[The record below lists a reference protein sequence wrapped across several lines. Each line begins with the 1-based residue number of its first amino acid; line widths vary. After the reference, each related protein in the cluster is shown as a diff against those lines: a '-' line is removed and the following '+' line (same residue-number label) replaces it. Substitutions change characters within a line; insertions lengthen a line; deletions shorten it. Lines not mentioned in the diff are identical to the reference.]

1 MKMLNKKVNK
11 KGIFYFIWKYE
22 NIVKNEKIYKFGVSE
37 RYHDPFKRF
46 NQYKNGSEII
56 KYFMIQNLYE
66 NEQKIIELCKNKYK
80 PSYNNGYEYFQ
91 GDLFTI
97 MNEIIEII
105 KDDIIKEY
113 TLDRDILQ
121 EKFRKINI
129 YYDQNINS
137 QYLHYIVNKFNLHG
151 EENNYNFREENIR
164 YLLINY
170 RRELEYKK
178 SSDEYFESDQNKDL
192 EDEECDEC
200 EECEENSENMKIE
213 NNKETKNEQTTLYIC
228 YHCIKY
234 TTTSQSDVNKHFKR
248 KTKCVS
254 NSVFSYEDSKILSK
268 NKYTFTFDIQNL
280 TQDDYLYIIINY
292 IDKYNIINHNFKKNE
307 LIINNDTSNTSGLS
321 KDNILCTQD
330 FDNNKSNMEQSNI
343 IPNIEPISIKSLLS
357 KDLYKNIFYNKETK
371 MYICG
376 DCNMEYRHMNSVRY
390 YLLHSCYKIIRNNL
404 ILQKNKEKLNKIK
417 N

>member
-37 RYHDPFKRF
+37 RYDDPFKRF

-80 PSYNNGYEYFQ
+80 PSYNNGYEYFE

-97 MNEIIEII
+97 INEIIEII

-178 SSDEYFESDQNKDL
+178 SNGEYFESDQNEDL
-192 EDEECDEC
+192 EDEECKYLEDEEWDEC
-200 EECEENSENMKIE
+200 EECQEDSENMKIE
-213 NNKETKNEQTTLYIC
+213 NNKETKSEEITLDIC
-228 YHCIKY
+228 YHCVKY
-234 TTTSQSDVNKHFKR
+234 TTTSQSDVNRHLRR
-248 KTKCVS
+248 KNACAS
-254 NSVFSYEDSKILSK
+254 NSIFSYEDSKILSK
-268 NKYTFTFDIQNL
+268 NKYTFTFDIKNL
-280 TQDDYLYIIINY
+280 TQDDYLYIITNY
-292 IDKYNIINHNFKKNE
+292 NNKYNVINHDFKKNE
-307 LIINNDTSNTSGLS
+307 LIINNEDLGESLCVS
-321 KDNILCTQD
+321 DNIEQSD
-330 FDNNKSNMEQSNI
+330 NMESDI
-343 IPNIEPISIKSLLS
+343 VPINIKSSLS
-357 KDLYKNIFYNKETK
+357 KDLYKNIFYNKLTK
-371 MYICG
+371 LYLCG
-376 DCNMEYRHMNSVRY
+376 DCNMEYTHMNSVRY
-390 YLLHSCYKIIRNNL
+390 HLLHSCHKVVRNNL
-404 ILQKNKEKLNKIK
+404 ILQKNKEKLKNK

>member
-37 RYHDPFKRF
+37 RYDDPFKRF

-80 PSYNNGYEYFQ
+80 PSYNNGYEYFE

-97 MNEIIEII
+97 INEIIEII

-151 EENNYNFREENIR
+151 KENNYKFRKQNIR
-164 YLLINY
+164 FLLIDY
-170 RRELEYKK
+170 KEELEYKK
-178 SSDEYFESDQNKDL
+178 SSDEYFESDQNEDL

-200 EECEENSENMKIE
+200 EECQEDSE
-213 NNKETKNEQTTLYIC
+213 NNKETKSEQTILYIC
-228 YHCIKY
+228 HHCVKY
-234 TTTSQSDVNKHFKR
+234 TTTSQSDINKHFKR
-248 KTKCVS
+248 KPKCVS

-292 IDKYNIINHNFKKNE
+292 IDKYNIINHNFKKIEVQNE
-307 LIINNDTSNTSGLS
+307 DHNEDQNEDENNDEDKLIIGNKTFVPAKIKSMTSSTQY
-321 KDNILCTQD
+321 DNIYYNSLEKIYYCNDCKYEYKFITNLKRHFRKGRCQ
-330 FDNNKSNMEQSNI
+330 KR
-343 IPNIEPISIKSLLS
+343 IEEL
-357 KDLYKNIFYNKETK
+357 D
-371 MYICG
+371 
-376 DCNMEYRHMNSVRY
+376 V
-390 YLLHSCYKIIRNNL
+390 
-404 ILQKNKEKLNKIK
+404 LNKYK
-417 N
+417 K